1 MCKFGDRVFRGWR
14 AVDHNP
20 TRERGIDPSL
30 TRRVM
35 TSDGS
40 QSALKNPTGHG
51 ESRSCTG

>member
-51 ESRSCTG
+51 ENRSCTG